1 MTTTTDRLAAITGMA
16 LRVPGASDP
25 ETLWNNVLSGRVEG
39 KDLPEQPDAGGRRT
53 IPRVV
58 DLAEVDCFDAEFFAV
73 NPGEAAITDPQHRI
87 LLECA
92 WEALEDAALQPS
104 RVDRRIGVFT
114 STSMSS
120 YLLRNLLPQN
130 SQQED
135 IDHSLLIGNDKDFAP
150 TRISYLLDL
159 RGPSVA
165 VQTACS
171 SSLVAVHLAVRA
183 LAAGDC
189 DAALVGGV
197 SIVLPQGRAGRW
209 KQGGI
214 LSPDGRCRPFDQSA
228 AGTVSG
234 DGCAVIVLRRLAD
247 ARADHD
253 RILGVIAGSAVNN
266 DGAARVGFTA
276 PSPQGQ
282 AIVIRAALDAATA
295 AVGIGA
301 EDIGMVEAHGT
312 GTALGDPIEIAALRR
327 GYDQAATGLES
338 GGGHKPDVPCQI
350 RSVKGNLGHLD
361 AAAGIVGLVTAVLAL
376 REGVVPPQAG
386 FSALN
391 PAIRL
396 AAGRFAVPSHPVTV
410 PGGLGAVAVSSF
422 GLGGTNAHCV
432 VAAPPVA
439 SHVAAPSPEDS
450 HLDAATGAADGYLL
464 VLSDRDTALLAE
476 QALRLATYLETAEDQ
491 ALAGISRTLLR
502 GRAIMERR
510 LVLRARTTAAAAK
523 GLRQWVSQQTL
534 PGELC
539 PASDDPGVLAWTE
552 GKTLTGDLPET
563 TGVVPASLPRRAW
576 RRTRHWRQGSEVA
589 SVTTAASP
597 ARAGEGRTGSVSV
610 AEILEIVRRRFG
622 MAALGADDDFYERG
636 VESLAVVDLTAEIQD
651 RLGVSVSVLAMQ
663 DLRTARAI
671 AEHLGGSRPGGEP
684 RLVTV
689 RSGQGRPVFL
699 LPPAGGTVYGYQRLA
714 ALLDDPSPLIAV
726 PFPFER
732 RDELRTLRALA
743 AYVADLVVESDP
755 KGPARLAGYSF
766 GGNLAFETALQLRR
780 RGHPV
785 DRIVMF
791 DSHPPQSYV
800 GPRPSKEALDEAL
813 PLILQRVLGDG
824 YGADFTASIR
834 SQKLAE
840 ELELFSEIWRRNHS
854 ALKGHWPD
862 EPLDADL
869 LIFEATEVEDQ
880 NLLDLLRIRT
890 VPAAGWREHVTG
902 KVDIYPVSGDHFG
915 IFTEPDH
922 MAGLAR
928 AWDRQIAGLAGGR
941 GKETRAV
948 AAQVPGS
955 QPGPRS
961 GNPGRGGKGPGV
973 RAPVL
978 PS

>member
-1 MTTTTDRLAAITGMA
+1 MTTTDQLAAITGMA
-16 LRVPGASDP
+16 VRVPGAADP
-25 ETLWNNVLSGRVEG
+25 ETLWANVLSGKVEG
-39 KDLPEQPDAGGRRT
+39 EDLPETPDLGGRQT
-53 IPRVV
+53 ISRVV
-58 DLAEVDCFDAEFFAV
+58 DLADIDCFDADFFSM

-92 WEALEDAALQPS
+92 WEALEDAALRPE
-104 RVDRRIGVFT
+104 RVGRRIGVFT

-120 YLLRNLLPQN
+120 YLLRNLLPGD
-130 SQQED
+130 SSRGD

-171 SSLVAVHLAVRA
+171 SSLVAVHLAARS

-197 SIVLPQGRAGRW
+197 SVVLPQGKAGRW

-247 ARADHD
+247 ARVDHD

-295 AVGIGA
+295 ATGLGVD
-301 EDIGMVEAHGT
+301 DIRMIEAHGT

-327 GYDQAATGLES
+327 GYEHPARGDNGL
-338 GGGHKPDVPCQI
+338 PCQI

-361 AAAGIVGLVTAVLAL
+361 AAAGIVGLVTAVLSL
-376 REGVVPPQAG
+376 HKGVVPPQAG

-396 AAGRFAVPSHPVTV
+396 TDGRFAVPARPVAV

-432 VAAPPVA
+432 VVTPPAA
-439 SHVAAPSPEDS
+439 S
-450 HLDAATGAADGYLL
+450 TGSEEAGAQWQGVVTPGSYLL
-464 VLSDRDTALLAE
+464 AISDQDSAQLAE
-476 QALRLATYLETAEDQ
+476 QASRLATFLETAADQ
-491 ALAGISRTLLR
+491 DLPRISRTLLR
-502 GRAIMERR
+502 GRAILERR
-510 LVLRARTTAAAAK
+510 LSLRARTTADAAR
-523 GLRQWVSQQTL
+523 GLRQWVSHGTL

-539 PASDDPGVLAWTE
+539 PAPDDPGVLAWLAGE
-552 GKTLTGDLPET
+552 TLLGELPET
-563 TGVVPASLPRRAW
+563 VGAVPISLPPRAW
-576 RRTRHWRQGSEVA
+576 RRIRHWRKL
-589 SVTTAASP
+589 AAETGETRSQIP
-597 ARAGEGRTGSVSV
+597 AQTGGGRAGPVLV
-610 AEILEIVRRRFG
+610 DEILEIARRRLG
-622 MAALGADDDFYERG
+622 LGALAADEDFYDHG
-636 VESLAVVDLTAEIQD
+636 VESLAIVDLAAEIQD
-651 RLGVSVSVLAMQ
+651 RLGVKVSVLAMQ

-671 AEHLGGSRPGGEP
+671 AEHLDGSRPQLTP
-684 RLVTV
+684 RLVEL
-689 RSGQGRPVFL
+689 RSGPGRPVFL

-714 ALLDDPSPLIAV
+714 ALLDDPSPLLAV

-755 KGPARLAGYSF
+755 TGPIRLAGYSF
-766 GGNLAFETALQLRR
+766 GGNLAFETALRLRR

-791 DSHPPQSYV
+791 DSHPPQAYV
-800 GPRPSKEALDEAL
+800 GPRPTKEAIDAAL

-824 YGADFTASIR
+824 HGVDFKASVR

-840 ELELFSEIWRRNHS
+840 ELELFSKIWRRNHS

-862 EPLDADL
+862 EPLDVDL
-869 LIFEATEVEDQ
+869 LIFEATEIEDQ
-880 NLLDLLRIRT
+880 KLLDLLRIKSF
-890 VPAAGWREHVTG
+890 PARAWREHFTG
-902 KVDIYPVSGDHFG
+902 KVDIHPVSGDHFG
-915 IFTEPDH
+915 IFTEPTH
-922 MAGLAR
+922 LAGLAR
-928 AWDRQIAGLAGGR
+928 AWDRLVAGGL
-941 GKETRAV
+941 TAV
-948 AAQVPGS
+948 A
-955 QPGPRS
+955 
-961 GNPGRGGKGPGV
+961 
-973 RAPVL
+973 
-978 PS
+978 